1 LSLIARVKLET
12 CSLFTHQLLKRLL
25 IQPKHIRYLNRPLTI
40 KLDIINK
47 LFPNILVIKHV
58 LKERHDFGKLAHLSS
73 RATLAIDNPATCNN
87 PATFGFDLTFF
98 HKEDSP
104 EDGVFEK

>member
-1 LSLIARVKLET
+1 LPLIARVKLET
-12 CSLFTHQLLKRLL
+12 CSLFTHEFLKGLFL
-25 IQPKHIRYLNRPLTI
+25 KTKHIGYFDGPLPI

-58 LKERHDFGKLAHLSS
+58 LKERHDFGKLANLRSG
-73 RATLAIDNPATCNN
+73 ATLAIYNPATCNN